1 SNESRTATICCL
13 SIGVLILAA
22 AVQAQAQTPT
32 RPAIAKQ
39 VADAYGLASFD
50 QVEAIRY
57 TFHLKAPAGQSV
69 SRSWIWEPKT
79 DQVSYEAKDKK
90 SGKPVKVTYVRSDV
104 DSQPANVKSEI
115 DPAFINDQYTLLFP
129 LHVYW
134 DSWADVQDVGAQ
146 KLPLGKGTADKVVVK
161 YPSEGGYTPGDT
173 WDLYIGPDKRVL
185 EFAYHRH
192 GSGQP
197 KLVTAKWEDYKKA
210 GPLLFSTSR
219 PGKANRII
227 PARVFYTDVAVKLV
241 GSDTWVTAQ

>member
-1 SNESRTATICCL
+1 MSKVNRAAEICCV

-22 AVQAQAQTPT
+22 SAQAQT

-39 VADAYGLASFD
+39 IADVYGLDSFD

-79 DQVSYEAKDKK
+79 DQVSYEGKDKK
-90 SGKPVKVTYVRSDV
+90 GNPVKVTYLRSQV
-104 DSQPANVKSEI
+104 DSQPANVKTEI
-115 DPAFINDQYTLLFP
+115 DPAFVNDQYTLLFP

-161 YPSEGGYTPGDT
+161 YPSDGGYTPGDT

-210 GPLLFSTSR
+210 GPLLFSTNR
-219 PGKANRII
+219 PGKANHII
-227 PARVFYTDVAVKLV
+227 PARVYYTDVAVKVV
-241 GSDTWVTAQ
+241 GSDTWVNAQ